1 MAMSNIYI
9 ANINRLLKDIK
20 SDIMTDFIWAN
31 HKNLVI
37 TTNKVTAT
45 LDLNT
50 IESYI
55 KNIDAVDFNE
65 VMSSKLL

>member
-1 MAMSNIYI
+1 MAMSNKYV

-20 SDIMTDFIWAN
+20 SDIIADFIWAN
-31 HKNLVI
+31 HKYLVM
-37 TTNKVTAT
+37 TTNKVAAT

-55 KNIDAVDFNE
+55 KNIDVIDFNK
-65 VMSSKLL
+65 VMSSKFL